1 MVSPWIFRESAKSGG
16 LPDLVGRPH
25 RRHLKG
31 TSSKARINSLPRQP
45 KPNRKQTGL
54 KRRA

>member
-54 KRRA
+54 KRRP